1 MSLILEALKKSE
13 QQRRLGELPSLSSP
27 PPGGRRRRSLLP
39 IFAGLIALALVAGWW
54 LLRDSAAP
62 HDSAVASIGK
72 APPAAAARTT
82 APPTATVEKVD
93 EWVPNLSREAAAKRP
108 RTATQ
113 PPPRRNAKQDAKRGQ
128 SDAEQAAAQAGVVL
142 PGPEQDD
149 AGSVKAQANELT
161 TSPRIGASDDV
172 TPEQARKRAEEWRR
186 PVRPP
191 AKVETAPEGSAP
203 AAASAGKTGAR
214 APQQRARAAA
224 PTPALPVVWDLPWS
238 IRRNLPELKLT
249 MHVYDPDPA
258 QRFVVVNDERHVE
271 GDTVGDGLVLQQIR
285 PDGMQLTYQGQ
296 RFLYPRDGR

>member
-39 IFAGLIALALVAGWW
+39 VFAGLIALALAAGWW

-62 HDSAVASIGK
+62 RDTAVASVSE
-72 APPAAAARTT
+72 APPAAAARTSA
-82 APPTATVEKVD
+82 APAATVKEAD
-93 EWVPNLSREAAAKRP
+93 EWVPNLPREAAAKRP

-113 PPPRRNAKQDAKRGQ
+113 PPARRNATQGAKRGQ
-128 SDAEQAAAQAGVVL
+128 SDVEQAAAQAGVVL
-142 PGPEQDD
+142 PDPEQEA
-149 AGSVKAQANELT
+149 AGSVKAPANELT
-161 TSPRIGASDDV
+161 TSPHVGASGDV
-172 TPEQARKRAEEWRR
+172 TPEQARTRAEEWRR
-186 PVRPP
+186 PVRPAPKIETIAESAAPTGAQAAGP
-191 AKVETAPEGSAP
+191 APRARQQV
-203 AAASAGKTGAR
+203 AAA
-214 APQQRARAAA
+214 
-224 PTPALPVVWDLPWS
+224 TPALPLIWDLPWS

-249 MHVYDPDPA
+249 MHVFDPDPA

-271 GDTVGDGLVLQQIR
+271 GDTIGDGLVLQQIR